1 MSPGEKIFTKVER
14 SVTTK
19 DKTDGRDGEMA
30 RRLGCVGGPS
40 AKIGWRESAEGG
52 AGIRGC
58 RPDRA
63 KSEPER
69 E

>member
-1 MSPGEKIFTKVER
+1 MKRTLQKVER

-19 DKTDGRDGEMA
+19 DKMDGEMV

-52 AGIRGC
+52 AGIRGST
-58 RPDRA
+58 R
-63 KSEPER
+63 
-69 E
+69 